1 MLTKLAV
8 VRFAIIDFII
18 AYQIVELV
26 IYFMEFESFHSVIML
41 RAIDFILIAI
51 IIATTIIV
59 IELN

>member
-18 AYQIVELV
+18 AYQIIQLV
-26 IYFMEFESFHSVIML
+26 IYFMGFESFHSVIMP

-51 IIATTIIV
+51 IITTIIV